1 MTFGFG
7 FGSVLYGVGFSS
19 DSVLLIGQ
27 TWFLVRFVSAA
38 FAFLSHLHFFRYKSF
53 RHGPRVERKTASR
66 IMDNTCFFHTKL
78 NRWAWNFDLS
88 HPTNFKV
95 TQGHQNRHGSIGYLW
110 LPINVSLQPWACLV
124 PFPS

>member
-78 NRWAWNFDLS
+78 NRWA
-88 HPTNFKV
+88 
-95 TQGHQNRHGSIGYLW
+95 
-110 LPINVSLQPWACLV
+110 
-124 PFPS
+124 